1 MQLWVKSSFSV
12 ILNGWTWFY
21 RVYFWDAHTP
31 DVLYNKDHINILG
44 LHLFGFCFP
53 FPRYI
58 YWMLPIPFHFHGAPR
73 GLSICCKDWPNMSL
87 FPMGHSQSLG
97 TWPDQ
102 RVGPGGGGRTAEK
115 GKVQREQ
122 LTFQSLSWVHTLCTS
137 LSSAGTCNIL
147 NSWTRLATL
156 DYTLRHLQQGIQ
168 IWAYLHLEYLNFL
181 GSSCSSDL
189 LSWQCLMDTII
200 GLYQQSSNVCND
212 QGLSAWSM
220 PSPRGRC
227 VFSFGLQHQTP

>member
-31 DVLYNKDHINILG
+31 DVLYNKDRINILG

-73 GLSICCKDWPNMSL
+73 GLSICCRDWPNMSL

-102 RVGPGGGGRTAEK
+102 RVGPWSGGRTAEEK

-147 NSWTRLATL
+147 NSCTRLATL
-156 DYTLRHLQQGIQ
+156 DYTQTFAAG
-168 IWAYLHLEYLNFL
+168 NTN
-181 GSSCSSDL
+181 
-189 LSWQCLMDTII
+189 M
-200 GLYQQSSNVCND
+200 
-212 QGLSAWSM
+212 GLSA
-220 PSPRGRC
+220 
-227 VFSFGLQHQTP
+227 FGIFELFRLKLLFRFAFLAVPNGHHHRPLPAEQQYL